1 MSSNKTKEA
10 ASQSHDNLWFLE
22 GGGKMGQLMRNK
34 DWTQTPLGNPED
46 WHISLKTMVS
56 VMLNNPFGMHIAW
69 GEAYTQLYNDGYIPI
84 LGENEHP
91 DALGGLYQN
100 TYPEIWEEVTKPMLN
115 KVEQGESVAFSDYE
129 IDLNRNGILQTCYF
143 DFAYSPIF
151 IENGKVG
158 GILLTTIE
166 TTKRKAADLALKES
180 NNQLA
185 FAIEATELGTF
196 DYNPATGTFS
206 GNERLKAWFG
216 LPPKSEILLEHAI
229 EAISDKDKERVV
241 QAINEALDY
250 KSGGVYDVVY
260 TIVHPVSGSERIV
273 RAKGRAWFN
282 EKKVAIRFNGT
293 LQDITVTEKNARK
306 VKQSERKLKLM
317 IQQAPVAITI
327 LKGTEFRIE
336 RVNSKAIEI
345 WGNHVE
351 DMINKPF
358 LEALPEMRNQG
369 FDKLLNG
376 VYETGHSFSAREMS
390 IELFRNDKK
399 TTRYIKF
406 SLEPLYNL
414 NNDVYGIM
422 VVGIEVTDQVLARK
436 KIEESDRKVRNVV
449 ENASFMIG
457 LLTGKDLV
465 IEIANQSIIDAW
477 GKGNNVIGKRY
488 FDLLPELREQ
498 KVFDQVQQ
506 VYKTGKPFH
515 IINEPVSFFVNGVRT
530 ERYFNYDFIPLRNL
544 SGEVYGIMISAID
557 VSDMIL
563 ANRKIEEGEKRF
575 RESVKQAP
583 LGIAIFRGADFTT
596 ELVND
601 TYLEIV
607 GRSEAK
613 VLNKP
618 LFKALPEIREVVEP
632 LFHEV
637 IASGESFHSTE
648 LPVYLKRGDSEELC
662 YFNLV
667 YHPLREP
674 DNTISGIM
682 IVATEITSSVKAKKD
697 LELSELH
704 FRTLVDRSPI
714 AMAVLR
720 GDEFVIE
727 MANDQ
732 MLKVFWKKSAEEV
745 VGQKILDIFPE
756 LIDQQF
762 PALFKKV
769 LETNLKYSDSEVRA
783 FVRHGE
789 ELAEFY
795 VDLEYAPLIE
805 LGGKVSGIII
815 TAHDVTSKVAARK
828 ELELAEE
835 RIRLAT
841 EATELATWELSLNS
855 KKLIHSA
862 RMAQIFGFEPELQL
876 SQDQLRKQIVKS
888 DLENIVKKAFKKS
901 LKTGIYKYEA
911 RIVRTDGQLCWIRTH
926 GNLFF
931 DDEGKA
937 ERLIGTLRDITEEKR
952 HQEDIEASEQK
963 FRTLADS
970 MPQFVWTSD
979 KLGNMNYF
987 NNSFLEYSQME
998 LDDIVDGKW
1007 IRVIHPDDKEKNI
1020 RKWEKSIETGE
1031 DFLLEHR
1038 FLRHDGEYRWQ
1049 LSRAIPQL
1057 DSQGNV
1063 LMWVGAS
1070 ADIHDMKEVD
1080 QQKDFFI
1087 SMASHELKTPLT
1099 SIKGYVQILQSMYA
1113 ERKDD
1118 FLKNSLNIMDRQIN
1132 ALTNLISDL
1141 LDLSKIKTGSLVLKK
1156 TTFPV
1161 NEFINELIDQM
1172 RQMNSNCVIIFNEIE
1187 NREIVADRERMGQ
1200 VLINFLTNAIKY
1212 SGDCDVEV
1220 KNSYEEEQLVV
1231 SVRDWGIGISK
1242 KDQKKIFERFYRVE
1256 GKNEETYPGFGIGLN
1271 IAAEIIERHKGE
1283 IGVESALGEGSTFYF
1298 KIPTSE
1304 N

>member
-1 MSSNKTKEA
+1 MSGIKTKDT
-10 ASQSHDNLWFLE
+10 ASQSHGNLWFLE

-56 VMLNNPFGMHIAW
+56 AMLNNPFGMKIAW
-69 GEAYTQLYNDGYIPI
+69 GEAYTQLYNDGFIPI
-84 LGENEHP
+84 LGDNEHP
-91 DALGGLYQN
+91 AALGGPYQN
-100 TYPEIWEEVTKPMLN
+100 TYPEIWEDVTKPMLN
-115 KVEQGESVAFSDYE
+115 KVERGESVAFSDYKIE
-129 IDLNRNGILQTCYF
+129 LYRNGFHQTCYF
-143 DFAYSPIF
+143 DFAFSPIF

-166 TTKRKAADLALKES
+166 TTKRKAAELALKES

-282 EKKVAIRFNGT
+282 EKQVAIRFNGT

-327 LKGTEFRIE
+327 LKGTEFRME

-369 FDKLLNG
+369 FDKLLSG
-376 VYETGHSFSAREMS
+376 VYETGQSFSAREMP

-414 NNDVYGIM
+414 NNDVYGVM

-498 KVFDQVQQ
+498 NVFDQIQH

-515 IINEPVSFFVNGVRT
+515 IVNEPVTFSKNGVRT
-530 ERYFNYDFIPLRNL
+530 ESYFNYDFIPLRNL
-544 SGEVYGIMISAID
+544 AGEVYGIMISAID
-557 VSDMIL
+557 ISDMIL
-563 ANRKIEEGEKRF
+563 ANKKIEESEKRF

-583 LGIAIFRGADFTT
+583 LGIAIFRGFDFKT

-601 TYLEIV
+601 AYLKIIDRNEDEV
-607 GRSEAK
+607 LGR
-613 VLNKP
+613 P
-618 LFKALPEIREVVEP
+618 LFDAIPEIQDKVQP
-632 LFHEV
+632 LFNKV
-637 IASGESFHSTE
+637 IKNGKPFESTE
-648 LPVYLKRGDSEELC
+648 FPVELKRRGSKEMS

-667 YHPLREP
+667 YHPLREA
-674 DNTISGIM
+674 NNAISGIM
-682 IVATEITSSVKAKKD
+682 IVAMEVTDTVNAKKA
-697 LELSELH
+697 LEISEQH
-704 FRTLVDRSPI
+704 FRTMVNRSPMG
-714 AMAVLR
+714 MAVLR
-720 GDEFVIE
+720 GEDLVVE
-727 MANDQ
+727 MANDK
-732 MLKVFWKKSAEEV
+732 MLNLFWKKSSKEV
-745 VGQKILDIFPE
+745 LGKKLLKLFPE
-756 LIDQQF
+756 LKDQQF
-762 PALFKKV
+762 PELLNKV
-769 LETNLKYSDSEVRA
+769 LKEGEKVSDSEVVA
-783 FVRHGE
+783 YVRHGKK
-789 ELAEFY
+789 LTKFY
-795 VDLEYAPLIE
+795 VDFEYAPL
-805 LGGKVSGIII
+805 LNSSGMVDGIVL
-815 TAHDVTSKVAARK
+815 TSTDVTAKVAARK
-828 ELELAEE
+828 KLEDTEE
-835 RIRLAT
+835 RIRLAI
-841 EATELATWELSLNS
+841 EATELATWELYIES
-855 KKLIHSA
+855 KKLTHST
-862 RMAQIFGFEPELQL
+862 RLAQIFGFDPSLQL
-876 SQDQLRKQIVKS
+876 SQDQFRSRVIEA
-888 DLENIVKKAFKKS
+888 DLKNIVKVAFKTA
-901 LKTGIYKYEA
+901 LETGVYKYEA
-911 RIVRTDGQLCWIRTH
+911 RIIRTDGELCWIRTH

-931 DDEGKA
+931 DDEGNA
-937 ERLIGTLRDITEEKR
+937 ERLIGTIRDITEEKQ
-952 HQEDIEASEQK
+952 HQERLEASEQK

-979 KLGNMNYF
+979 KDGNINYF
-987 NNSFLEYSQME
+987 NNSVFEYSGLE
-998 LDDIVDGKW
+998 LDDFLDNGWLQIV
-1007 IRVIHPDDKEKNI
+1007 HPDDREQNMK
-1020 RKWEKSIETGE
+1020 KWQKSIDTGE
-1031 DFLLEHR
+1031 DFLFEHR
-1038 FLRHDGEYRWQ
+1038 FLRHDGVYRWQ

-1057 DSQGNV
+1057 DSDGNI

-1070 ADIHDMKEVD
+1070 TDIHDMKEVD

-1087 SMASHELKTPLT
+1087 SMASHELKTPIT

-1113 ERKDD
+1113 DRKEE
-1118 FLKNSLNIMDRQIN
+1118 FLKNSLDKMDRQIN
-1132 ALTNLISDL
+1132 TLTNLISDL
-1141 LDLSKIKTGSLVLKK
+1141 LDLSKIKSGSLVLKK
-1156 TTFPV
+1156 STFTV
-1161 NEFINELIDQM
+1161 NEFINDLIDQI
-1172 RQMNSNCVIIFNEIE
+1172 RQMNSNCNVVFNEIE
-1187 NREIVADRERMGQ
+1187 NREIVADRERLGQ

-1220 KNSYEEEQLVV
+1220 SNSYEEEQLVV

-1242 KDQKKIFERFYRVE
+1242 KDQQKIFERFYRVE

-1271 IAAEIIERHKGE
+1271 IAADIIERHNGE
-1283 IGVESALGEGSTFYF
+1283 IGVESTLGEGSTFYF